1 MISTNEHHAGI
12 SAADRKQKTITEFEP
27 LCANYDGACAELE
40 EMIAA
45 LEADL
50 EAVKAKHL
58 RGLKKQAA
66 IVAAREAE
74 LTSAVE
80 ASPGQFEKPRTL
92 VIHGCKIGYTNSTGS
107 VAFEDEEQ
115 VVKLIEKHFPK
126 RFDELVK
133 TEHTPR
139 KDALRTLL
147 AGELAKLG
155 CRIDG
160 AGDVVL
166 VKRVAGD
173 VEKLIN
179 KLIEKLV
186 SAMVQEGK

>member
-1 MISTNEHHAGI
+1 MIS
-12 SAADRKQKTITEFEP
+12 ITENLAGSKSRAITELEP
-27 LCANYDGACAELE
+27 LCAAYDGECVKLE
-40 EMIAA
+40 EQIAG

-50 EAVKAKHL
+50 EAVKSKHL

-74 LTSAVE
+74 LHSAVE
-80 ASPGQFEKPRTL
+80 GSPELFIKPRTFIL
-92 VIHGCKIGYTNSTGS
+92 HGCKVGFSTSTGS
-107 VAFEDEEQ
+107 VDFEDEAYVIKQ
-115 VVKLIEKHFPK
+115 VEKHFK
-126 RFDELVK
+126 TRFDELVK

-139 KDALRTLL
+139 KDALRTLTAL
-147 AGELAKLG
+147 ELAKLG

-186 SAMVQEGK
+186 SAMVEEDGVKS

>member
-1 MISTNEHHAGI
+1 MAG
-12 SAADRKQKTITEFEP
+12 SKRRAITELEP
-27 LCANYDGACAELE
+27 LCAAYDGECVKLE
-40 EMIAA
+40 EQIAA

-74 LTSAVE
+74 LHSAVE
-80 ASPGQFEKPRTL
+80 GSPELFVKPRTF
-92 VIHGCKIGYTNSTGS
+92 VMHGCKVGFTSSTGS
-107 VAFEDEEQ
+107 VDFEDETYVIKQ
-115 VVKLIEKHFPK
+115 VEKHFK
-126 RFDELVK
+126 ARFDELVK
-133 TEHTPR
+133 TEYTPR
-139 KDALRTLL
+139 KDALRTLTAL
-147 AGELAKLG
+147 ELAKLG

-186 SAMVQEGK
+186 SAMVKENEA

>member
-1 MISTNEHHAGI
+1 MISTTENLAG
-12 SAADRKQKTITEFEP
+12 SRSRAITELEP
-27 LCANYDGACAELE
+27 LCAAYDGECVKLE
-40 EMIAA
+40 EQIAA

-74 LTSAVE
+74 LHSAVE
-80 ASPGQFEKPRTL
+80 GSPELFVKPRTF
-92 VIHGCKIGYTNSTGS
+92 VMHGCKIGFTSSTGS
-107 VAFEDEEQ
+107 VDFEDEAH
-115 VVKLIEKHFPK
+115 VVALVRKHLK
-126 RFDELVK
+126 DRFDELVK
-133 TEHTPR
+133 TEYTPR
-139 KDALRTLL
+139 KDALRTLAAL
-147 AGELAKLG
+147 ELAKLG

-186 SAMVQEGK
+186 SAMVKEDEVQS

>member
-1 MISTNEHHAGI
+1 MISTHENVGGT
-12 SAADRKQKTITEFEP
+12 AADRKQKTISEFEP
-27 LCANYDGACAELE
+27 LCANYDQSCTELE

-45 LEADL
+45 LESDL

-80 ASPGQFEKPRTL
+80 NSPAQFEKPRTF
-92 VIHGCKIGYTNSTGS
+92 VIHGCKIGFTSSTGS
-107 VAFEDEEQ
+107 VEFEDGDH
-115 VVKLIEKHFPK
+115 VTKLVEKHFPK
-126 RFDELVK
+126 RFDELIK
-133 TEHTPR
+133 TDYTPR
-139 KDALRTLL
+139 KDALRNLP

-160 AGDVVL
+160 AGDLVL

-186 SAMVQEGK
+186 SAMVKEDK

>member
-1 MISTNEHHAGI
+1 MISTNEHLGGI
-12 SAADRKQKTITEFEP
+12 SAADRKSKTITEFEP
-27 LCANYDGACAELE
+27 LCAAYDSACTELE
-40 EMIAA
+40 EQIAA

-80 ASPGQFEKPRTL
+80 GSPAQFEKPRTF
-92 VIHGCKIGYTNSTGS
+92 VIHGCKIGFTTSAGS
-107 VAFEDEEQ
+107 VAFEDEAQ
-115 VVKLIEKHFPK
+115 VIALIEKHFPK

-133 TEHTPR
+133 TEYTPR

-147 AGELAKLG
+147 AGELARLG

-186 SAMVQEGK
+186 SAMVQEDK

>member
-1 MISTNEHHAGI
+1 MISLNEYVAG
-12 SAADRKQKTITEFEP
+12 SKSRAITELEP
-27 LCANYDGACAELE
+27 LCAAYDGECVKLE
-40 EMIAA
+40 EQIAA

-74 LTSAVE
+74 LHSAVE
-80 ASPGQFEKPRTL
+80 GSPELFVKPRTF
-92 VIHGCKIGYTNSTGS
+92 VMHGCKVGFTSSTGS
-107 VAFEDEEQ
+107 VDFEDEAYVIKQ
-115 VVKLIEKHFPK
+115 VEKHFK
-126 RFDELVK
+126 TRFDELVK
-133 TEHTPR
+133 TEYTPR
-139 KDALRTLL
+139 KDALRTLTAL
-147 AGELAKLG
+147 ELAKLG

-160 AGDVVL
+160 A
-166 VKRVAGD
+166 

-186 SAMVQEGK
+186 SAMVKDGEAQS